1 MTGTVAEDVDSAST
15 GNNAQKIVFVGTI
28 LLIVVLLLLIFR
40 SPIIVLLPLLTI
52 GLVSSVANGL
62 IDFLSK
68 ALGWSAQ
75 SFTSILLIV
84 VLFGVGTDYIL
95 FLLFRYRERLRAGE
109 PSKQAM
115 ESAIARVGPAIA
127 TAAGAVMIAFLAL
140 TLSSLSLFRELGPAL
155 AIAVFSAATA
165 GLTLVPAVVSLLG
178 TRVFWPSKAWKIEP
192 KAARFAAIGR
202 SLGRHPGRFA
212 GTIAVLLGVL
222 GIVAFGFHP
231 TFDLTSGNTATT
243 QSAQY
248 ANVLLKGFPAGD
260 SEPTAVLVQST
271 DGKPLDTASL
281 ASFGARLA
289 TVPGVA
295 SVSPVKVNASGDVAD
310 YTVILSSSGESAA
323 AMNTVRGPLG
333 AIASTDAPP
342 GSRALVGGITSV
354 YVDLESAME
363 HDYSIVFPVAAVL
376 ILIILG
382 LLLQSVVAPWY
393 LMLFVGLGFA
403 ATLGSSVGIFQDL
416 DNQSGLS
423 FILPIMMYLFVVALG
438 TDYNILMVSRLR
450 EEATEGKTPREAAA
464 EALKHAGPTIASAGL
479 ILAGTFA
486 SLILAGGSTFEQMGF
501 AISCGIAIA
510 AFVMAMFL
518 TPSVTA
524 LLGARAWWP
533 GHQNRGRHGA
543 HGGQKPGDDLPSGLD
558 APAAPAPAA
567 AADGRSAGG
576 RGGRGARAPGDDLP
590 SGLDAASGARASDR
604 GAGYARAGEG
614 QSAPAAAVSG
624 EGSRALTPK
633 LELLRPDHAP
643 ALLAFEL
650 ENRAY
655 FAAVDARTGATTT
668 SPPFDERHR
677 ELLGWQA
684 DGTDLPH
691 VLVEADGTIVGRVNL
706 FEVADGSASLGYRI
720 AERAAGRGLATAA
733 VRQVCALAAGRYGLT
748 ELRRGGEGR
757 QHRVKDGSHPQ
768 RIRPRRRDR
777 ASRPAGHHLPLKL
790 T

>member
-1 MTGTVAEDVDSAST
+1 MFFRLGRGVVRHPWLVIGIWIVAAVAIVGLAPKLASSSSESSFLPSHYQSVQAQNLQQSAFPTAAAPGAIVVFERADGGKLTAADSSLVDSIEGKLAVDRIPTLGTMQAGAPSANKLIQTIDIQIPNVTGELSTAQTDAIGTLRSDLSSLVSGTDLKAGVTGTVAEDVDSAST

-28 LLIVVLLLLIFR
+28 LLIIVLLLLIFR

-295 SVSPVKVNASGDVAD
+295 SVSPVKVNASGEVAD

-323 AMNTVRGPLG
+323 AMNTVRGPLD
-333 AIASTDAPP
+333 AIASTDAPA
-342 GSRALVGGITSV
+342 GSRALIGGITSV

-363 HDYSIVFPVAAVL
+363 RDYSIVFPVAAVL

-403 ATLGSSVGIFQDL
+403 ATLGSTVGIFQDL
-416 DNQSGLS
+416 GNQSGLS

-464 EALKHAGPTIASAGL
+464 EALKHAGPTIAAAGL

-501 AISCGIAIA
+501 AISCGIVIA

-524 LLGARAWWP
+524 LLGPRAWWP
-533 GHQNRGRHGA
+533 GHQNRGRHG
-543 HGGQKPGDDLPSGLD
+543 GQT
-558 APAAPAPAA
+558 
-567 AADGRSAGG
+567 
-576 RGGRGARAPGDDLP
+576 PGDDLP
-590 SGLDAASGARASDR
+590 SGLDAASGAR
-604 GAGYARAGEG
+604 
-614 QSAPAAAVSG
+614 
-624 EGSRALTPK
+624 T
-633 LELLRPDHAP
+633 
-643 ALLAFEL
+643 
-650 ENRAY
+650 
-655 FAAVDARTGATTT
+655 
-668 SPPFDERHR
+668 
-677 ELLGWQA
+677 
-684 DGTDLPH
+684 
-691 VLVEADGTIVGRVNL
+691 
-706 FEVADGSASLGYRI
+706 
-720 AERAAGRGLATAA
+720 
-733 VRQVCALAAGRYGLT
+733 
-748 ELRRGGEGR
+748 
-757 QHRVKDGSHPQ
+757 
-768 RIRPRRRDR
+768 
-777 ASRPAGHHLPLKL
+777 
-790 T
+790 

>member
-1 MTGTVAEDVDSAST
+1 
-15 GNNAQKIVFVGTI
+15 
-28 LLIVVLLLLIFR
+28 
-40 SPIIVLLPLLTI
+40 
-52 GLVSSVANGL
+52 
-62 IDFLSK
+62 
-68 ALGWSAQ
+68 
-75 SFTSILLIV
+75 
-84 VLFGVGTDYIL
+84 
-95 FLLFRYRERLRAGE
+95 
-109 PSKQAM
+109 
-115 ESAIARVGPAIA
+115 
-127 TAAGAVMIAFLAL
+127 VMIAFLAL

-178 TRVFWPSKAWKIEP
+178 TRVFWPSKAWKTEP

-212 GTIAVLLGVL
+212 GTIVVLLGVL

-289 TVPGVA
+289 KVPGVA
-295 SVSPVKVNASGDVAD
+295 SVSPVKVNSSGDVAD

-333 AIASTDAPP
+333 TIASTDAPP

-354 YVDLESAME
+354 YVDLQAAME

-403 ATLGSSVGIFQDL
+403 ATLGSTVGIFQDL

-464 EALKHAGPTIASAGL
+464 VALKHAGPTIASAGL

-533 GHQNRGRHGA
+533 GHQNRSGRGRHSG
-543 HGGQKPGDDLPSGLD
+543 HGGQT
-558 APAAPAPAA
+558 
-567 AADGRSAGG
+567 
-576 RGGRGARAPGDDLP
+576 PGDDLP
-590 SGLDAASGARASDR
+590 SGLDAASGARA
-604 GAGYARAGEG
+604 
-614 QSAPAAAVSG
+614 
-624 EGSRALTPK
+624 
-633 LELLRPDHAP
+633 
-643 ALLAFEL
+643 
-650 ENRAY
+650 
-655 FAAVDARTGATTT
+655 
-668 SPPFDERHR
+668 
-677 ELLGWQA
+677 
-684 DGTDLPH
+684 
-691 VLVEADGTIVGRVNL
+691 
-706 FEVADGSASLGYRI
+706 
-720 AERAAGRGLATAA
+720 
-733 VRQVCALAAGRYGLT
+733 
-748 ELRRGGEGR
+748 
-757 QHRVKDGSHPQ
+757 
-768 RIRPRRRDR
+768 
-777 ASRPAGHHLPLKL
+777 
-790 T
+790 

>member
-1 MTGTVAEDVDSAST
+1 VIGIWVVAAAAIVGLAPKLATSSSESSFLPSHYQSVQAQNLQQSAFPTAAAPGAIVVLERADGGKLTAADSSLVDSIAGKLTADRIPTLSTMTAGAPSPNKLIQTISIQIPNASGNLTTAQTNAIGTLRSDLSSLVSGTDLKAGVTGTVAENVDSAST
-15 GNNAQKIVFVGTI
+15 GSNAQKIVLIGTI

-68 ALGWSAQ
+68 ALGWSAE

-178 TRVFWPSKAWKIEP
+178 TRVFWPSKAWKTEP
-192 KAARFAAIGR
+192 KSARFAAIGR
-202 SLGRHPGRFA
+202 TLGRHPGRFA
-212 GTIAVLLGVL
+212 GTIVVLLGAL

-243 QSAQY
+243 QSAEY

-271 DGKPLDTASL
+271 DGKQLDTASL

-289 TVPGVA
+289 KVPGVA
-295 SVSPVKVNASGDVAD
+295 SVSPAKVNASGDVAD

-323 AMNTVRGPLG
+323 AMNTVRGPLSTVT
-333 AIASTDAPP
+333 STDAPP

-393 LMLFVGLGFA
+393 LMVFVGLGFA
-403 ATLGSSVGIFQDL
+403 ATLGASVGIFQDL
-416 DNQSGLS
+416 GNQSGLS
-423 FILPIMMYLFVVALG
+423 FVLPIMMYLFVVALG

-464 EALKHAGPTIASAGL
+464 EALRHAGPTIASAGL

-486 SLILAGGSTFEQMGF
+486 SLILAGGSTFQQMGF

-518 TPSVTA
+518 TPAVTA

-533 GHQNRGRHGA
+533 GHQNRGRHSR
-543 HGGQKPGDDLPSGLD
+543 HGGKT
-558 APAAPAPAA
+558 A
-567 AADGRSAGG
+567 
-576 RGGRGARAPGDDLP
+576 GDDLP
-590 SGLDAASGARASDR
+590 SGLDAA
-604 GAGYARAGEG
+604 
-614 QSAPAAAVSG
+614 
-624 EGSRALTPK
+624 
-633 LELLRPDHAP
+633 
-643 ALLAFEL
+643 
-650 ENRAY
+650 
-655 FAAVDARTGATTT
+655 
-668 SPPFDERHR
+668 
-677 ELLGWQA
+677 
-684 DGTDLPH
+684 
-691 VLVEADGTIVGRVNL
+691 
-706 FEVADGSASLGYRI
+706 
-720 AERAAGRGLATAA
+720 
-733 VRQVCALAAGRYGLT
+733 
-748 ELRRGGEGR
+748 RGG
-757 QHRVKDGSHPQ
+757 
-768 RIRPRRRDR
+768 R
-777 ASRPAGHHLPLKL
+777 A
-790 T
+790 

>member
-1 MTGTVAEDVDSAST
+1 MFFRLGRGVVRHPWLVIGIWIVAAVAIVGLAPKLASSSSESSFLPSHYQSVQAQNLQQSAFPTAAAPGAIVVFERADGGKLTAADSQLVDSIEAKLAADKIPTLGTMQAGPPSANKLIQTISIQIPNVTGELSTAQTDAIGTLRSDLSSLVSGSDLKAGVTGTVAEDVDSAST
-15 GNNAQKIVFVGTI
+15 GNNAQKIVFLGTI
-28 LLIVVLLLLIFR
+28 LLIIVLLLLIFR

-178 TRVFWPSKAWKIEP
+178 TRVFWPSKAWRIEP
-192 KAARFAAIGR
+192 KSARFAALGR

-212 GTIAVLLGVL
+212 GTIVVLLGVL
-222 GIVAFGFHP
+222 GIVSFGFHP

-281 ASFGARLA
+281 ATFESRLA
-289 TVPGVA
+289 AVPGVA
-295 SVSPVKVNASGDVAD
+295 SVSKAEVNASGEVAD

-323 AMNTVRGPLG
+323 AMNTVRGPLD
-333 AIASTDAPP
+333 AIAATDAPP
-342 GSRALVGGITSV
+342 GSRALIGGITSV

-363 HDYSIVFPVAAVL
+363 RDYSIVFPVAAVL

-403 ATLGSSVGIFQDL
+403 ATLGSTVGIFQDL
-416 DNQSGLS
+416 GNQPGLS

-450 EEATEGKTPREAAA
+450 EEATEGKTPRAAAA

-501 AISCGIAIA
+501 AISCGIVIA

-524 LLGARAWWP
+524 LLGSRAWWP
-533 GHQNRGRHGA
+533 GHQNGGRHG
-543 HGGQKPGDDLPSGLD
+543 GG
-558 APAAPAPAA
+558 
-567 AADGRSAGG
+567 AG
-576 RGGRGARAPGDDLP
+576 AAPGDDLA
-590 SGLDAASGARASDR
+590 SGLDAASGARA
-604 GAGYARAGEG
+604 
-614 QSAPAAAVSG
+614 
-624 EGSRALTPK
+624 
-633 LELLRPDHAP
+633 
-643 ALLAFEL
+643 
-650 ENRAY
+650 
-655 FAAVDARTGATTT
+655 
-668 SPPFDERHR
+668 
-677 ELLGWQA
+677 
-684 DGTDLPH
+684 
-691 VLVEADGTIVGRVNL
+691 
-706 FEVADGSASLGYRI
+706 
-720 AERAAGRGLATAA
+720 
-733 VRQVCALAAGRYGLT
+733 
-748 ELRRGGEGR
+748 
-757 QHRVKDGSHPQ
+757 
-768 RIRPRRRDR
+768 
-777 ASRPAGHHLPLKL
+777 
-790 T
+790 

>member
-1 MTGTVAEDVDSAST
+1 MFFRLGRGVVRHPWLVIGIWIVAAAAIIGLAPKLASSSSESSFLPSHYQSVQAQNLQQSAFPAAAAPGAIVVFERADAGQLTAADASLVHGIAGKLAADHIPTLGTMQAGPPSANKLIQTISVQIPNASGQLTTAQTNAIGTLRSDLSSLVSGSDLKAGVTGTVAEDVDSAST
-15 GNNAQKIVFVGTI
+15 GNNAQKIVFIGTI
-28 LLIVVLLLLIFR
+28 LLIIVLLLLIFR

-62 IDFLSK
+62 IDFLSS
-68 ALGWSAQ
+68 ALGWSSE

-140 TLSSLSLFRELGPAL
+140 TLSSLSLFRQLGPAL

-165 GLTLVPAVVSLLG
+165 GLTLIPAVVSLLG
-178 TRVFWPSKAWKIEP
+178 TRVFWPSEAWKIEP
-192 KAARFAAIGR
+192 KAVRFTAIGKT
-202 SLGRHPGRFA
+202 LGRHPGRFA
-212 GTIAVLLGVL
+212 GTTVVLLVAL
-222 GIVAFGFHP
+222 GILSFGFHP
-231 TFDLTSGNTATT
+231 TFDLTAGNTATT
-243 QSAQY
+243 QSAVY
-248 ANVLLKGFPAGD
+248 AHVLLKGFPAGD
-260 SEPTAVLVQST
+260 AEPTAVLVQST

-281 ASFGARLA
+281 APFGARLA
-289 TVPGVA
+289 KVPGVA
-295 SVSPVKVNASGDVAD
+295 SVSPVTVNASGDVAA
-310 YTVILSSSGESAA
+310 YTVILSSAGEAAA
-323 AMNTVRGPLG
+323 AMNTVRGPLQ
-333 AIASTDAPP
+333 AVVNDAPA
-342 GSRALVGGITSV
+342 GSHALIGGITSV
-354 YVDLESAME
+354 FVDLQSAME

-403 ATLGSSVGIFQDL
+403 ATLGASVGIFQDL

-423 FILPIMMYLFVVALG
+423 FILP
-438 TDYNILMVSRLR
+438 ILMVSRLR

-533 GHQNRGRHGA
+533 GHQNRGRHGGDGGD
-543 HGGQKPGDDLPSGLD
+543 GGQRAGDLPSVLD
-558 APAAPAPAA
+558 P
-567 AADGRSAGG
+567 
-576 RGGRGARAPGDDLP
+576 
-590 SGLDAASGARASDR
+590 ASGARA
-604 GAGYARAGEG
+604 
-614 QSAPAAAVSG
+614 
-624 EGSRALTPK
+624 
-633 LELLRPDHAP
+633 
-643 ALLAFEL
+643 
-650 ENRAY
+650 
-655 FAAVDARTGATTT
+655 
-668 SPPFDERHR
+668 
-677 ELLGWQA
+677 
-684 DGTDLPH
+684 
-691 VLVEADGTIVGRVNL
+691 
-706 FEVADGSASLGYRI
+706 
-720 AERAAGRGLATAA
+720 
-733 VRQVCALAAGRYGLT
+733 
-748 ELRRGGEGR
+748 
-757 QHRVKDGSHPQ
+757 
-768 RIRPRRRDR
+768 
-777 ASRPAGHHLPLKL
+777 
-790 T
+790 

>member
-1 MTGTVAEDVDSAST
+1 MFFRLGRGVVRHPWLVIGIWIVAAVAIIGLAPKLATSSSESSFLPSHYQSVQAQNLQQSAFPTAAAPGAIVVFERADGGKLTAADSSLVDSIAGKLTADRIPTLSTMTAGAPSPNKLVQTISIQIPNASGNLTTAQTNAIGTLRSDLTSLVSGTDLKAGVTGTVPENVDSAST
-15 GNNAQKIVFVGTI
+15 GSNAQKIVLLGTI

-52 GLVSSVANGL
+52 SLVSSVANGL

-68 ALGWSAQ
+68 ALGWSAE

-95 FLLFRYRERLRAGE
+95 FLLFRYRERLRTGE
-109 PSKQAM
+109 SSKQAM

-155 AIAVFSAATA
+155 AIAVFCAATA

-178 TRVFWPSKAWKIEP
+178 TRVFWPSKAWKTEP

-212 GTIAVLLGVL
+212 GTIVVLLGAL

-260 SEPTAVLVQST
+260 SEPTDVLVQST

-289 TVPGVA
+289 KVPGVA
-295 SVSPVKVNASGDVAD
+295 SVSPVKVNSSGDVAD

-333 AIASTDAPP
+333 TVASTDAPP
-342 GSRALVGGITSV
+342 GSRALIGGITSV
-354 YVDLESAME
+354 YVDLQAAME

-393 LMLFVGLGFA
+393 LMIFVGLGFA
-403 ATLGSSVGIFQDL
+403 ATLGATVGIFQDL

-450 EEATEGKTPREAAA
+450 EEASEGKTPREAAA

-486 SLILAGGSTFEQMGF
+486 SLILAGGSTFSQMGF

-533 GHQNRGRHGA
+533 AHRNRGRHGG
-543 HGGQKPGDDLPSGLD
+543 HGGQTAGDNLPGVLD
-558 APAAPAPAA
+558 P
-567 AADGRSAGG
+567 
-576 RGGRGARAPGDDLP
+576 
-590 SGLDAASGARASDR
+590 ASGTRS
-604 GAGYARAGEG
+604 
-614 QSAPAAAVSG
+614 
-624 EGSRALTPK
+624 
-633 LELLRPDHAP
+633 
-643 ALLAFEL
+643 
-650 ENRAY
+650 
-655 FAAVDARTGATTT
+655 
-668 SPPFDERHR
+668 
-677 ELLGWQA
+677 
-684 DGTDLPH
+684 
-691 VLVEADGTIVGRVNL
+691 
-706 FEVADGSASLGYRI
+706 
-720 AERAAGRGLATAA
+720 
-733 VRQVCALAAGRYGLT
+733 
-748 ELRRGGEGR
+748 
-757 QHRVKDGSHPQ
+757 
-768 RIRPRRRDR
+768 
-777 ASRPAGHHLPLKL
+777 
-790 T
+790 

>member
-1 MTGTVAEDVDSAST
+1 VQAQNLQQSAFPTAAAPGAIVVLERADGGKLTAADSSLVDIIAGKLTADRIPTLSTMTAGAPSPNKLIQTISIQIPNASGNLTTAQTNAIGTLRSDLSSLVSGTDLKAGVTGTVAENVDSAST
-15 GNNAQKIVFVGTI
+15 GSNAQKIVLIGTI

-68 ALGWSAQ
+68 ALGWSAE

-178 TRVFWPSKAWKIEP
+178 TRVFWPSKAWKTEP
-192 KAARFAAIGR
+192 KSARFAAIGR
-202 SLGRHPGRFA
+202 TLGRHPGRFA
-212 GTIAVLLGVL
+212 GTIVVLLGAL

-243 QSAQY
+243 QSAEY

-271 DGKPLDTASL
+271 DGKQLDTASL

-289 TVPGVA
+289 KVPGVA
-295 SVSPVKVNASGDVAD
+295 SVSPAKVNASGDVAD

-323 AMNTVRGPLG
+323 AMNTVRGPLSTVT
-333 AIASTDAPP
+333 STDAPP

-393 LMLFVGLGFA
+393 LMVFVGLGFA
-403 ATLGSSVGIFQDL
+403 ATLGASVGIFQDL
-416 DNQSGLS
+416 GNQSGLS
-423 FILPIMMYLFVVALG
+423 FVLPIMMYLFVVALG

-464 EALKHAGPTIASAGL
+464 EALRHAGPTIASAGL

-486 SLILAGGSTFEQMGF
+486 SLILAGGSTFQQMGF

-518 TPSVTA
+518 TPAVTA

-533 GHQNRGRHGA
+533 GHQNRGRHSR
-543 HGGQKPGDDLPSGLD
+543 HGGKT
-558 APAAPAPAA
+558 A
-567 AADGRSAGG
+567 
-576 RGGRGARAPGDDLP
+576 GDDLP
-590 SGLDAASGARASDR
+590 SGLDAA
-604 GAGYARAGEG
+604 
-614 QSAPAAAVSG
+614 
-624 EGSRALTPK
+624 
-633 LELLRPDHAP
+633 
-643 ALLAFEL
+643 
-650 ENRAY
+650 
-655 FAAVDARTGATTT
+655 
-668 SPPFDERHR
+668 
-677 ELLGWQA
+677 
-684 DGTDLPH
+684 
-691 VLVEADGTIVGRVNL
+691 
-706 FEVADGSASLGYRI
+706 
-720 AERAAGRGLATAA
+720 
-733 VRQVCALAAGRYGLT
+733 
-748 ELRRGGEGR
+748 RGG
-757 QHRVKDGSHPQ
+757 
-768 RIRPRRRDR
+768 R
-777 ASRPAGHHLPLKL
+777 A
-790 T
+790 